1 MDLSYRRLQSIL
13 KIAEKHS
20 VSAAAID
27 LDVSQPALSRLL
39 NETERDLNVRL
50 FERLGRGVQL
60 TEVGRK
66 FCDLASEIILRH
78 HLIRDSLN
86 ESSGKLSGTVRVV
99 FPESVAR
106 ILSIP
111 LIRRIKER
119 HPSVKLR
126 IITSLPDAI
135 PHHVNSGTADI
146 GVISDTS
153 AFGGL
158 DATPLVREQFH
169 IIGPAGSFP
178 KGMEVMTLAAVAA
191 LPLLLPATEGTR
203 AVIDRAF
210 LKHRLRPKIS
220 FEMDSPF
227 ALLDLVRRGE
237 GYAILAYAMA
247 QRSIMLGEL
256 VAIPISNP
264 PIERVL
270 STALPSDRLHTR
282 LLRTVEREIAA
293 LVEETKDLAH
303 WQVLPRE

>member
-146 GVISDTS
+146 
-153 AFGGL
+153 GL

>member
-1 MDLSYRRLQSIL
+1 
-13 KIAEKHS
+13 
-20 VSAAAID
+20 
-27 LDVSQPALSRLL
+27 
-39 NETERDLNVRL
+39 
-50 FERLGRGVQL
+50 
-60 TEVGRK
+60 
-66 FCDLASEIILRH
+66 
-78 HLIRDSLN
+78 
-86 ESSGKLSGTVRVV
+86 
-99 FPESVAR
+99 
-106 ILSIP
+106 
-111 LIRRIKER
+111 
-119 HPSVKLR
+119 
-126 IITSLPDAI
+126 
-135 PHHVNSGTADI
+135 VNSGTADI

-270 STALPSDRLHTR
+270 STALPSYRLHTR

-293 LVEETKDLAH
+293 FQRHRDKAQPSQHRAFNLSPTTHIWLARRAFVAPRCFVKPCKRLALKGCLCSTRL
-303 WQVLPRE
+303 QCDPPAGSPTRRLSVLGFRRHPW

>member
-111 LIRRIKER
+111 L
-119 HPSVKLR
+119 S
-126 IITSLPDAI
+126 
-135 PHHVNSGTADI
+135 
-146 GVISDTS
+146 
-153 AFGGL
+153 
-158 DATPLVREQFH
+158 
-169 IIGPAGSFP
+169 AGSR
-178 KGMEVMTLAAVAA
+178 KGIRLSSCASS
-191 LPLLLPATEGTR
+191 PL
-203 AVIDRAF
+203 
-210 LKHRLRPKIS
+210 
-220 FEMDSPF
+220 
-227 ALLDLVRRGE
+227 
-237 GYAILAYAMA
+237 Y
-247 QRSIMLGEL
+247 
-256 VAIPISNP
+256 
-264 PIERVL
+264 
-270 STALPSDRLHTR
+270 
-282 LLRTVEREIAA
+282 RTQFR
-293 LVEETKDLAH
+293 TT
-303 WQVLPRE
+303 